1 METKVSPSSA
11 IARQLLA
18 SYDLALPI
26 DPAELAPIDNLDD
39 ARDIVD
45 DIAAARVGRGE
56 RRLGYKIGFTNR
68 TIWARYGVNHP
79 IWAPVYDS
87 TVRQLAGHDAAIG
100 LTGLVE
106 PRLEPEI
113 VIGLAS
119 TPLAPTAQAVARSV
133 GWIAAGFE
141 IVQSAFPGWQFTG
154 AQAFA
159 AQGLHGRL
167 LIGPRHSLA
176 SLGLAAADLPAQL
189 AAIELALFANGAA
202 RPTDTG
208 RGHYVLDG
216 PCHALAHLVAELA
229 CAGRQL
235 DAGDII
241 TTGTLTD
248 AQPLASGQR
257 WRSEIQ
263 GIPGLQGLTLRIEA
277 A

>member
-1 METKVSPSSA
+1 METKVLPSSA
-11 IARQLLA
+11 NARQLLA

-26 DPAELAPIDNLDD
+26 DPAELAPIDSLDA

-45 DIAAARVGRGE
+45 DIAAARVARGE

-68 TIWARYGVNHP
+68 TIWARYGVSHP

-113 VIGLAS
+113 VVGLAS
-119 TPLAPTAQAVARSV
+119 TPDAATPLAVARSV

-141 IVQSAFPGWQFTG
+141 IVQSAFPGWRFSG

-167 LIGPRHSLA
+167 LVGPRLSLA
-176 SLGLAAADLPAQL
+176 ALGVTPADLPARL
-189 AAIELALFANGAA
+189 AAIELTLYADGAA
-202 RPTDTG
+202 RPIDTG
-208 RGHYVLDG
+208 HGHFVLDG

-229 CAGRQL
+229 RAGRQL
-235 DAGDII
+235 EAGDII

-248 AQPLASGQR
+248 AQPLGSGQH

-263 GIPGLQGLTLRIEA
+263 GIPGLQGLTLRVEGS
-277 A
+277 